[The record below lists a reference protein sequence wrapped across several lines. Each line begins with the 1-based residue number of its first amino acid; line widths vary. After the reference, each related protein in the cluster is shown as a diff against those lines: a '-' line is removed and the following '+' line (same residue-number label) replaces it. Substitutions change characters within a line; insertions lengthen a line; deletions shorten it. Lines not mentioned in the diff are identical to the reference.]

1 FRLLGLK
8 RNLPGRQAG
17 IEIFVPD
24 EAFFAL
30 HSLSY
35 GVRKRQ
41 NLPAVRQV
49 WDKKII
55 LQPIIISLNDLII
68 KVIRFSVRNPLNL
81 RSQRIDLKCKQYYRT
96 ILQFFLIAPAGNRF
110 LKLI

>member
-1 FRLLGLK
+1 MQPNKMRSFRLLGLK

-41 NLPAVRQV
+41 NLPRRQV
-49 WDKKII
+49 WD
-55 LQPIIISLNDLII
+55 
-68 KVIRFSVRNPLNL
+68 NPVVNSGC
-81 RSQRIDLKCKQYYRT
+81 SQL
-96 ILQFFLIAPAGNRF
+96 
-110 LKLI
+110 

>member
-1 FRLLGLK
+1 LK

-41 NLPAVRQV
+41 NLPAGEAGMGQKDHFAANYR
-49 WDKKII
+49 KFK
-55 LQPIIISLNDLII
+55 SL
-68 KVIRFSVRNPLNL
+68 R
-81 RSQRIDLKCKQYYRT
+81 
-96 ILQFFLIAPAGNRF
+96 
-110 LKLI
+110 

>member
-1 FRLLGLK
+1 MRK
-8 RNLPGRQAG
+8 

-41 NLPAVRQV
+41 NMGQKDHFAANYN
-49 WDKKII
+49 KFK
-55 LQPIIISLNDLII
+55 
-68 KVIRFSVRNPLNL
+68 
-81 RSQRIDLKCKQYYRT
+81 
-96 ILQFFLIAPAGNRF
+96 
-110 LKLI
+110 